1 MHNATELEVRGV
13 PAVVVC
19 TEPFAK
25 TAESMAKRRGFPNYR
40 YILVEHPL
48 SSASP
53 EGVRERAR
61 KALPQVLA
69 IALGQEVEEAG

>member
-19 TEPFAK
+19 TEPFAR
-25 TAESMAKRRGFPNYR
+25 TAEGMAKRRGFPNYR

-48 SSASP
+48 SSAKA
-53 EGVRERAR
+53 EGVQARAR
-61 KALPQVLA
+61 KALPEVLA
-69 IALGQEVEEAG
+69 IALCQEIETR

>member
-1 MHNATELEVRGV
+1 MHNATELEVRGI

-19 TEPFAK
+19 TEPFAR
-25 TAESMAKRRGFPNYR
+25 TAESMAKRRGFPTYR

-48 SSASP
+48 SSAKP
-53 EGVRERAR
+53 DGVRERAK

-69 IALGQEVEEAG
+69 IALGQEEEAK